1 MFPMDGTPKAV
12 DYIVTDASEHS
23 ARFSPD
29 GRFVAYVSNES
40 GSNEIYVQT
49 FPASGG
55 KWQIS
60 NGGGTQPE
68 WRADGKEL
76 FFLSPGDTL
85 QAVPVSIGAT
95 FEPGIPK
102 ALFKRTI
109 ERGGIL
115 RNRYNVSADGQR
127 FLLNAA
133 RAAAQSTP
141 FSVVLNW
148 PETLPQK

>member
-1 MFPMDGTPKAV
+1 MDGTATPV
-12 DYIVTDASEHS
+12 DYIVTDASEFG

-29 GRFVAYVSNES
+29 GRFVAYVSSES
-40 GSNEIYVQT
+40 GAGEIYVQT

-60 NGGGTQPE
+60 NGGGTQPG

-76 FFLSPGDTL
+76 FFLAPDNTL
-85 QAVPVSIGAT
+85 MAVPVSIGAT

-102 ALFKRTI
+102 ALFKRTT
-109 ERGGIL
+109 ERGGFL
-115 RNRYNVSADGQR
+115 RNRWTASADGQS
-127 FLLNAA
+127 FVVNAA
-133 RAAAQSTP
+133 RESSHQTP
-141 FSVVLNW
+141 FSVVMNW